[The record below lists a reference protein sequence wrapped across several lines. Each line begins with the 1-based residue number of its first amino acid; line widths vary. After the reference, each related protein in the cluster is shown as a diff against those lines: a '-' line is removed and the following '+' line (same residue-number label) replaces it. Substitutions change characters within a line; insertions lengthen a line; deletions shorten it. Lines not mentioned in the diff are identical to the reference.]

1 MSANWEIVDSSDADY
16 TVSISAEARRRYAE
30 DGLRR
35 ADNDNALLKATARAH
50 EILAG
55 AACGGIVVAFVWAI
69 FRSL

>member
-16 TVSISAEARRRYAE
+16 TVSISTEARRRYSE

-35 ADNDNALLKATARAH
+35 ADNDNALLKAITRAH
-50 EILAG
+50 EIVAG
-55 AACGGIVVAFVWAI
+55 AACGLIVVAFVWAI